1 MLLQNQSEEE
11 FHNCQDVFLSLAP
24 QFLPG
29 GKKTPHV
36 SCTALQGLLL
46 PLKKRKLD
54 RGKLQEIITW
64 RDTSN

>member
-1 MLLQNQSEEE
+1 MLSQNQSEEE
-11 FHNCQDVFLSLAP
+11 FHNCQDIFLSLAT

-29 GKKTPHV
+29 KKNPPNV

-46 PLKKRKLD
+46 PLKKRKLE
-54 RGKLQEIITW
+54 RAKLQEIITW